1 MRKVL
6 YYLLRALALIL
17 VAISLNFLL
26 VHLMPGDPLLHIL
39 GEEEYFTLYYNY
51 PEILDKVRAQ
61 YALGGSLFEQ
71 YIRFLWN
78 TVTFQFGKS
87 YISGQNVV
95 QVVLFRLRW
104 TLVLSVTAII
114 LSAFVG
120 GALGIFAGYHKGGRA
135 DSALT
140 FVFLLFE
147 TIPANCLA
155 LIVLV
160 IFAFNLHWFPV
171 GGMASGGL
179 TGWAKFADTLYHMVL
194 PVSVLALF
202 KTSTNFLM
210 MKSFVSQ
217 IRDEEYILTA
227 EAKGLPRHKVLFR
240 HVLRNVAVPYVTLL
254 CMQFGYMLAGSML
267 IEVVFSWKG
276 LGTLI
281 YDGVIQHDYPTVQL
295 CFLLIAVC
303 VIFFQF
309 IADILAWKFDPRIKD
324 GAVIHE
330 A

>member
-1 MRKVL
+1 
-6 YYLLRALALIL
+6 
-17 VAISLNFLL
+17 
-26 VHLMPGDPLLHIL
+26 
-39 GEEEYFTLYYNY
+39 
-51 PEILDKVRAQ
+51 
-61 YALGGSLFEQ
+61 
-71 YIRFLWN
+71 
-78 TVTFQFGKS
+78 
-87 YISGQNVV
+87 
-95 QVVLFRLRW
+95 
-104 TLVLSVTAII
+104 
-114 LSAFVG
+114 
-120 GALGIFAGYHKGGRA
+120 
-135 DSALT
+135 
-140 FVFLLFE
+140 
-147 TIPANCLA
+147 
-155 LIVLV
+155 
-160 IFAFNLHWFPV
+160 
-171 GGMASGGL
+171 
-179 TGWAKFADTLYHMVL
+179 MVL

-276 LGTLI
+276 LGT
-281 YDGVIQHDYPTVQL
+281 GVIQHDYPTVQL

>member
-1 MRKVL
+1 
-6 YYLLRALALIL
+6 
-17 VAISLNFLL
+17 
-26 VHLMPGDPLLHIL
+26 
-39 GEEEYFTLYYNY
+39 
-51 PEILDKVRAQ
+51 
-61 YALGGSLFEQ
+61 
-71 YIRFLWN
+71 
-78 TVTFQFGKS
+78 
-87 YISGQNVV
+87 
-95 QVVLFRLRW
+95 
-104 TLVLSVTAII
+104 
-114 LSAFVG
+114 
-120 GALGIFAGYHKGGRA
+120 
-135 DSALT
+135 
-140 FVFLLFE
+140 
-147 TIPANCLA
+147 
-155 LIVLV
+155 
-160 IFAFNLHWFPV
+160 
-171 GGMASGGL
+171 
-179 TGWAKFADTLYHMVL
+179 MVL

-217 IRDEEYILTA
+217 IRDEEYIITA

-254 CMQFGYMLAGSML
+254 CMQFGYMLSGSML